1 MKPLKLTRAQI
12 KEGLK
17 QTPIEQI
24 LLGAG
29 NPAKVNLTSKQK
41 AFARK
46 VADGL
51 PKAQAY
57 RESYNSKASKQSQ
70 AEQASKLSR
79 TPQISTMIEAF
90 KWLKNT

>member
-41 AFARK
+41 SFAR
-46 VADGL
+46 
-51 PKAQAY
+51 
-57 RESYNSKASKQSQ
+57 
-70 AEQASKLSR
+70 
-79 TPQISTMIEAF
+79 
-90 KWLKNT
+90 